1 MQVFSVPHFPFDNTL
16 EVEFFAG
23 KPFGFRAQTIAS
35 VFKAFE
41 CFKKRKGKTAKS
53 KYYRT

>member
-35 VFKAFE
+35 VFKAFQ